1 MMNYSSSGKGW
12 AGKCGLSPHFM
23 RSYWFM
29 KRSGLV
35 AVVLTAMILL
45 PSLGQEQSAAQPKLI
60 LVLSIDQMRFDYLTR
75 FSDLFKGGFRTLLEQ
90 AAVFSNA
97 NFRHAITATG
107 PGHSV
112 ILSGR
117 HPSHSGIVADAW
129 YDPLLKKTINV
140 VEDPVQSPLGGEGRR
155 ASPVNFLG
163 FTVGDVLKEKS
174 PESRVVAVAF
184 KDRSAILMAG
194 HRGDAAYWFEASG
207 GNFITSTYY
216 MNKAPAWLEEWNS
229 QRLADRYAGQR
240 WTRLLEEENLYER
253 YAGPDAIEGEWDRK
267 DIVFPHSIRGTP
279 PERGFYDDLGR
290 TPFAD
295 ELTLSVA
302 LEAMRAHQ
310 LGLDAS
316 TDILAIGFSA
326 TDIVGHTYGPESQ
339 EVMDQLLRL
348 DLILQNLFQ
357 EIEAGVGLDNTLV
370 VLTADHGVLPLV
382 ETLQAKGIEARRAHP
397 QVLEAAVEQALENQY
412 PGVENLIADSSRD
425 IYLDEEVLQRHRLKR
440 TEVETTIIDALLSTG
455 LVEAVYTHSQLL
467 SNEPSSDPYRE
478 LFRNSFFQP
487 RSPHLMVLVKKYLYL
502 ESYPGGTGHG
512 TPYDYDRHVPILFMG
527 RGIEPG
533 SYPDPCGP
541 EDIAPTLAILL
552 GLDYPRENDSRLLLE
567 MID

>member
-1 MMNYSSSGKGW
+1 M
-12 AGKCGLSPHFM
+12 
-23 RSYWFM
+23 
-29 KRSGLV
+29 
-35 AVVLTAMILL
+35 LTAMILL
-45 PSLGQEQSAAQPKLI
+45 PSLGQEQSAAKPKLI
-60 LVLSIDQMRFDYLTR
+60 LFLSIDQMRFDYLTR
-75 FSDLFKGGFRTLLEQ
+75 FSDLFKGGFRTLLDQ
-90 AAVFSNA
+90 GAVFSNA
-97 NFRHAITATG
+97 HFRHAITATG

-117 HPSHSGIVADAW
+117 HPSHSGIVANAW
-129 YDPLLKKTINV
+129 YDPFLKKTINV

-163 FTVGDVLKEKS
+163 FTVGDVLKQKS

-194 HRGDAAYWFEASG
+194 HRGDAAYWYETSG

-216 MNKAPAWLEEWNS
+216 MNKAPVWLEEWNS
-229 QRLADRYAGQR
+229 QRLADRYAGQK

-348 DLILQNLFQ
+348 DLILENLFQ
-357 EIEAGVGLDNTLV
+357 EIEASVGLDDTLV

-382 ETLQAKGIEARRAHP
+382 ETLQAKGIKARRAHP

-425 IYLDEEVLQRHRLKR
+425 IYLDEEVLQRHRLNR
-440 TEVETTIIDALLSTG
+440 TEVETTIIKALLSTG

-541 EDIAPTLAILL
+541 EDIAPTLAKLL